1 MGFSAAVEAGVIV
14 AGPKMGVNPDIKGL
28 LMLFVDAVGPT
39 AAVGVAFEDAGVAT
53 GLMRPNKLPPPPRDG
68 ELDEDC

>member
-1 MGFSAAVEAGVIV
+1 MSSAIEAGVVV
-14 AGPKMGVNPDIKGL
+14 AWPKMGLNPDNKGL

-39 AAVGVAFEDAGVAT
+39 AAVDAAVEDAGVAT

-68 ELDEDC
+68 ELDGDC